1 MDNLKMQSK
10 NILGENIEFIASR
23 FPNVITE
30 TKDENGNLTRKI
42 DFELL
47 MQELSGD
54 IVEGNKER
62 YQLTWPGKKEAI
74 LNANTPINKTLRPVI
89 EDSVDFENTENL
101 YIEGDNLEVLKLLQ
115 ESYLGKIKCIYIDPP
130 YNTGRDFI
138 YNDKFNKI

>member
-1 MDNLKMQSK
+1 MDKLNMKSK
-10 NILGENIEFIASR
+10 NILGENIEFIASK

-74 LNANTPINKTLRPVI
+74 L
-89 EDSVDFENTENL
+89 
-101 YIEGDNLEVLKLLQ
+101 
-115 ESYLGKIKCIYIDPP
+115 
-130 YNTGRDFI
+130 
-138 YNDKFNKI
+138 